1 MYSFINF
8 QIDDTVVL
16 TIVIMLYIKYAL
28 KTQSRTL
35 YYIVINLKIS
45 KREQE
50 RYILISEVDKLWG
63 GH

>member
-28 KTQSRTL
+28 KTQSTI